1 MSDDQAENN
10 ELLVHSSA
18 PTSRVDDERYQA
30 QALAC
35 LNFRPVRRRV
45 LGSVLVGG
53 EEERGR
59 DSVEDGNPRGKRAR
73 LMEDDRDEEGPARSP
88 EVLRA
93 PVRRVMRPETGIE
106 MGTLRGL
113 VQSQPITPGEVA
125 GRISLPMTEAATP
138 VMVMS
143 APPAKYGTS
152 FELRESFFSAY
163 VPTPPLPSL
172 PKQKEDPME
181 DETSYGSSCFDSWDP
196 IPNTIPDSQEAI
208 LQLPC
213 SPFGEEEIDVIPQ
226 TIFPEADVT
235 SDEEQEDLPLPS
247 SPPVIGEELEII
259 PQTIAPAI
267 DPSQEEKDH
276 VPSSSSEKCISPA
289 IPSVSFTYNQKTCSA
304 GRPSPIPPPAPGS
317 PTASDSAA
325 ESLLLEEPAP
335 VVRSRQP
342 QWPIPA
348 LVEGP
353 YHFFS
358 PVPGTSSN
366 PPTVSENLRKIWN
379 VGQVRAH
386 YQKQKLSQSREIR
399 ELERGCWRMDMSG
412 WTKSEDKLHF
422 WNALK
427 DHVTSGRFG
436 WVSVFLDEENTGNV
450 IKVYCFG
457 GCAKHVCL
465 GSAAYIER

>member
-1 MSDDQAENN
+1 MSDDQENN
-10 ELLVHSSA
+10 SELLVHSSA
-18 PTSRVDDERYQA
+18 ATSRVDDERYQA
-30 QALAC
+30 QAQAC

-53 EEERGR
+53 EEERDR
-59 DSVEDGNPRGKRAR
+59 DRVEDGSSRGKRAR
-73 LMEDDRDEEGPARSP
+73 LMEDDRVERGPARSP

-93 PVRRVMRPETGIE
+93 PVRRGMRPETGIE
-106 MGTLRGL
+106 METLRGL
-113 VQSQPITPGEVA
+113 AQSLPITPGEVT
-125 GRISLPMTEAATP
+125 GRASLPMIEVATP

-143 APPAKYGTS
+143 APSAKYRTS

-163 VPTPPLPSL
+163 VPTPPPPSL
-172 PKQKEDPME
+172 PEHKEDPIE
-181 DETSYGSSCFDSWDP
+181 DETSYGSSCFDSWDS
-196 IPNTIPDSQEAI
+196 IPNTIPDSQEAVP
-208 LQLPC
+208 QLPS
-213 SPFGEEEIDVIPQ
+213 SPFSEEELDVISQ

-235 SDEEQEDLPLPS
+235 SDEELEDLPPPS
-247 SPPVIGEELEII
+247 SPPVIEELEII

-276 VPSSSSEKCISPA
+276 APSSSSEKCISPA
-289 IPSVSFTYNQKTCSA
+289 ISSVSFTYNQKTCSA

-317 PTASDSAA
+317 PTASDSAT
-325 ESLLLEEPAP
+325 ESLPLEEPAP
-335 VVRSRQP
+335 VARSRQP

-353 YHFFS
+353 YYFFP
-358 PVPGTSSN
+358 PVPETSSN
-366 PPTVSENLRKIWN
+366 PPTVSKNLRKIWN

-412 WTKSEDKLHF
+412 WTKSEDKIHF

-436 WVSVFLDEENTGNV
+436 WVSVFLDEEKTGNV

-457 GCAKHVCL
+457 GCAQHVCL